1 MPSVFVAENGALTKK
16 ILRFSHYFS
25 KSLESGHHIYELIML
40 NNVVPGIYM
49 YMYVLNICLLMMS
62 DNVRL
67 LTI

>member
-40 NNVVPGIYM
+40 NNCCSWHLHVHVCTEYLFI
-49 YMYVLNICLLMMS
+49 
-62 DNVRL
+62 DDE
-67 LTI
+67 